1 MSEVND
7 RYNRPN
13 IAILQTLWKATY
25 KEEALF
31 GLR

>member
-13 IAILQTLWKATY
+13 MVILQTLWKATY
-25 KEEALF
+25 KEEV